1 MPPKVKLYC
10 NPADGKFMWEKPF
23 DLQNLPGKLE
33 KYGRVVV
40 EFSKYVPMKSLNQMG
55 YYRGGILP
63 FLEKELMSDTGLSKA
78 GWHEV
83 LKDKCGV
90 KLTVADTEWEYAK
103 SHADY
108 TEYEF
113 AFFITAVQQWVLE
126 YFSIIIPPPTVI
138 CDYL

>member
-1 MPPKVKLYC
+1 MKKFKLYC
-10 NPADGKFMWEKPF
+10 NPADGKFMWERKF

-40 EFSKYVPMKSLNQMG
+40 TFEKYVPMKSLSQLG
-55 YYRGGILP
+55 YYHSGILP
-63 FLEKELMSDTGLSKA
+63 YLEKELMPDTGLNKSA
-78 GWHEV
+78 WHEV
-83 LKDKCGV
+83 LKYKCGV
-90 KLTVADTEWEYAK
+90 KLYVADTEWEYSK

-108 TEYEF
+108 TEAEF